1 MKLEY
6 LFRFTGKCLE
16 VLFVLLQPCADS
28 VPYEEALAN
37 RRVLLSS
44 TESREGLAQQVS
56 RYTFY

>member
-1 MKLEY
+1 M
-6 LFRFTGKCLE
+6 CLE
-16 VLFVLLQPCADS
+16 VLYVLLQPCADS

-56 RYTFY
+56 WYTFY